1 MDDDQNNEGNGIVA
15 WILGI
20 AVTIAIAVAIIPA
33 ILAAMNASPA
43 PVAASAPTMAAPV
56 TASPVAAPPATDA
69 LAAIKFYFETG
80 KTDLP
85 ADANVQLAAMI
96 EAVKGGKAAKLAISG
111 FHDKT
116 GNPEQNAE
124 LAKNRAMA
132 VKQALI
138 AAGLTDQ
145 QIEMRKPQETTGGA
159 DDREARRVEVSAAN

>member
-33 ILAAMNASPA
+33 IIAAMNANPA
-43 PVAASAPTMAAPV
+43 PVASAAPTAPAAT
-56 TASPVAAPPATDA
+56 TAPAAVSAGPDS
-69 LAAIKFYFETG
+69 LAAVEFYFDTG
-80 KTDLP
+80 KNELP
-85 ADANVQLAAMI
+85 ADANTQLAAMI

-116 GNPEQNAE
+116 GNAEQNAE
-124 LAKNRAMA
+124 LAKNRALA

-138 AAGLTDQ
+138 AAGLTEQ

>member
-43 PVAASAPTMAAPV
+43 PVAASEPAAA
-56 TASPVAAPPATDA
+56 TPVAAAPSVDA

-80 KTDLP
+80 KNDLP
-85 ADANVQLAAMI
+85 ADASTQLAVMI
-96 EAVKGGKAAKLAISG
+96 DAVKGGKAAKLVISG

-116 GNPEQNAE
+116 GNAEQNAE

-132 VKQALI
+132 VKQALT
-138 AAGLTDQ
+138 AAGLTEQ